1 MLLSVKKRAVLP
13 HGGRLGEADTF
24 AKIAGH
30 LRALHPAR
38 FALEQLSA
46 SRENLI
52 QGVLKV

>member
-46 SRENLI
+46 SRQNLI